1 MPAEEPIDMIRA
13 AGALLWQG
21 PPERR
26 LIAVVHR
33 NRYDDWTLPKGKLK
47 KGESW
52 HEAALR
58 EIKEE
63 TGYEVQKVEKLF
75 EAYSSPGAYKELI
88 HYFVA
93 AITDAQKRSE
103 GGGLAEEGEDVEM
116 VELPFSKA
124 IQMVTNG
131 EIQDAKTIALLLYA
145 KVTNL
150 L

>member
-1 MPAEEPIDMIRA
+1 MPAEEPTDMIRA

-52 HEAALR
+52 QEAALR

-63 TGYEVQKVEKLF
+63 TGYDARILGFAGAIAYEVKGRPKIVRYWHMIVQGEPAELENEVDELVWLTVE
-75 EAYSSPGAYKELI
+75 EAILRVQYPLEK
-88 HYFVA
+88 
-93 AITDAQKRSE
+93 
-103 GGGLAEEGEDVEM
+103 
-116 VELPFSKA
+116 
-124 IQMVTNG
+124 
-131 EIQDAKTIALLLYA
+131 ALLEEVA
-145 KVTNL
+145 PPD
-150 L
+150 

>member
-1 MPAEEPIDMIRA
+1 MPAEEAIDMIRA

-52 HEAALR
+52 QEAALR

-63 TGYEVQKVEKLF
+63 TGYDARILGFAGAVAYEVKGRPKIVR
-75 EAYSSPGAYKELI
+75 YW
-88 HYFVA
+88 HMVA
-93 AITDAQKRSE
+93 
-103 GGGLAEEGEDVEM
+103 EGEPSPLENEVDELVWLTVE
-116 VELPFSKA
+116 EA
-124 IQMVTNG
+124 IARVQYPL
-131 EIQDAKTIALLLYA
+131 EKALLEEVAPPY
-145 KVTNL
+145 
-150 L
+150 

>member
-1 MPAEEPIDMIRA
+1 MSAEESTDMIRA

-52 HEAALR
+52 QEAALR

-63 TGYEVQKVEKLF
+63 TGYDARILGFAGAVAYEVQGRPKIVRYWHMAAQGEPAELENEVDELVWLPVEQ
-75 EAYSSPGAYKELI
+75 
-88 HYFVA
+88 
-93 AITDAQKRSE
+93 AITRVQYPLEK
-103 GGGLAEEGEDVEM
+103 
-116 VELPFSKA
+116 
-124 IQMVTNG
+124 
-131 EIQDAKTIALLLYA
+131 ALLEEM
-145 KVTNL
+145 TPPD
-150 L
+150 

>member
-1 MPAEEPIDMIRA
+1 MPAEEPKDMIRA

-52 HEAALR
+52 QEAALR

-63 TGYEVQKVEKLF
+63 TGYDARILGFAGAVAYEVKGRPKIVRYWHMAAQGEPSELENEVDQLVWLTIEQAIARVQYPLEK
-75 EAYSSPGAYKELI
+75 
-88 HYFVA
+88 
-93 AITDAQKRSE
+93 
-103 GGGLAEEGEDVEM
+103 
-116 VELPFSKA
+116 
-124 IQMVTNG
+124 
-131 EIQDAKTIALLLYA
+131 ALLEGISPPD
-145 KVTNL
+145 
-150 L
+150 

>member
-1 MPAEEPIDMIRA
+1 MPAEEPTDMIRA
-13 AGALLWQG
+13 AGALLWQD

-63 TGYEVQKVEKLF
+63 TGYDARILGFAGAVAYEVKGRPKIVR
-75 EAYSSPGAYKELI
+75 YW
-88 HYFVA
+88 HMVA
-93 AITDAQKRSE
+93 
-103 GGGLAEEGEDVEM
+103 EGEPSALDNEVDELVWLPVE
-116 VELPFSKA
+116 EA
-124 IQMVTNG
+124 IARVQYPL
-131 EIQDAKTIALLLYA
+131 EKALLEEVPPPY
-145 KVTNL
+145 
-150 L
+150 

>member
-1 MPAEEPIDMIRA
+1 MEAEEPTDMIRA

-52 HEAALR
+52 QEAALR

-63 TGYEVQKVEKLF
+63 TGYDARILGFAGAVAYEVKGRPKIVRYWHMAAQGEPSELENEVDELVWLPIEQAIARVQYPLEK
-75 EAYSSPGAYKELI
+75 
-88 HYFVA
+88 
-93 AITDAQKRSE
+93 
-103 GGGLAEEGEDVEM
+103 
-116 VELPFSKA
+116 
-124 IQMVTNG
+124 
-131 EIQDAKTIALLLYA
+131 ALLEGVA
-145 KVTNL
+145 PPD
-150 L
+150 